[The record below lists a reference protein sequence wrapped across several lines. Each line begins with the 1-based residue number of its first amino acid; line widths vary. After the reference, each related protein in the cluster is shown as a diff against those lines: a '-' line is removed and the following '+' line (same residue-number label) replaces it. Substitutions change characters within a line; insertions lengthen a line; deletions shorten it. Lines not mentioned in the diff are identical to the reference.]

1 MTDFSPAD
9 AEPLNV
15 AAMIVGRFAR
25 DGREGRRVLGELL
38 GVPAQTVRYWEQ
50 AGSIPEKYRQQ
61 IIDVGAVSGVV
72 VTPGCF
78 VTHLRPRV
86 ITNAAA

>member
-1 MTDFSPAD
+1 MTEISLAAP
-9 AEPLNV
+9 EPLNV

-38 GVPAQTVRYWEQ
+38 DVPSQTIRSWEQ
-50 AGSIPEKYRQQ
+50 AGSIPEKYRQR
-61 IIDVGAVSGVV
+61 IIDVGAENGVV

-86 ITNAAA
+86 VTNAAA